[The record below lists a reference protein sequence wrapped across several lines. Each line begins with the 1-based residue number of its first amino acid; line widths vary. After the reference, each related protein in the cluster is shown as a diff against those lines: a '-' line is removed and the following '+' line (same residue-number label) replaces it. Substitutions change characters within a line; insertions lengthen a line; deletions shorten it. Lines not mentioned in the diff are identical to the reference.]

1 MRTERTPRSSRASR
15 SGTRNVFVVAAV
27 LIVLALIGLGIY
39 QWRSG
44 PGPDPG
50 PGPLNTETQTQ
61 AQPEPTT
68 PTEPEWCPAVEF
80 VSVPGTWESS
90 PEDDPFNPQAN
101 SASFMLSI
109 TRPIEEMYGID
120 HVRVFTVPYTAQF
133 RNIQTERGRAEM
145 TYDDS
150 RAEGTAKLK
159 GELGFVANLCP
170 RTKFIIAGFSQG
182 AVIVGD
188 VANQIGTRQGPIDPE
203 RLLGAVMIA
212 DGRRENGVGVNPG
225 VELTGQGAEIT
236 MLPLQRVVDLATPGA
251 TMTGPRPGGFG
262 EVADRAFEICAP
274 NDTVC
279 DAPLAVGNAID
290 RAADLLLANGN
301 HALYATNPDVIP
313 GTTASQWTVD
323 WARSTIDAL

>member
-1 MRTERTPRSSRASR
+1 MRDSRTRPRSGGA
-15 SGTRNVFVVAAV
+15 RNVFVVAAV
-27 LIVLALIGLGIY
+27 IVVLALIGLGIY

-44 PGPDPG
+44 PGPLPG
-50 PGPLNTETQTQ
+50 PDPIETQTE
-61 AQPEPTT
+61 AQPEEATTT
-68 PTEPEWCPAVEF
+68 PSQPEWCPAVEF

-101 SASFMLSI
+101 PASFMLTI
-109 TRPIEEMYGID
+109 TRPLQEMYDIN

-150 RAEGTAKLK
+150 RAEGTAKLN
-159 GELGFVANLCP
+159 GELAFVGKLCP
-170 RTKFIIAGFSQG
+170 DTKFIVAGFSQG
-182 AVIVGD
+182 AVIAGD
-188 VANQIGTRQGPIDPE
+188 VASEIGNRRGVIPPE

-225 VELTGQGAEIT
+225 VEMAGQGAEIT
-236 MLPLQRVVDLATPGA
+236 MQPLQRVVDLATPGA

-262 EVADRAFEICAP
+262 EVADRAYEICAP

-290 RAADLLLANGN
+290 RASALLLANGN
-301 HALYATNPDVIP
+301 HALYATNPEVIP

-323 WARSTIDAL
+323 WARSTIDTL